1 MAVVL
6 EPNYS
11 RCQIRLQTGVDED
24 GDPILVSRTYGRIRP
39 ATSHQDV
46 YEVFTAL
53 MGLQNYAVYAI
64 RRLEDGEL
72 INQE

>member
-1 MAVVL
+1 MAVIL
-6 EPNYS
+6 DPNYS
-11 RCQIRLQTGVDED
+11 RCQVRLQTGVDNN

-39 ATSHQDV
+39 AATHQDV
-46 YEVFTAL
+46 YDVISAL
-53 MGLQNYAVYAI
+53 MGLQNFSVYAI